1 VRISLAPSVLLIWL
15 MMVGGVGG
23 CDRATGGGKQGD
35 PHAHSDDGGH
45 AHGSGNDG
53 LDPISVTLFTAKLE
67 LFMEYPHLVKGVPA
81 RFLAHFSVLATGE
94 PIREGSLTFEITPL
108 SGPPARKTWEAP
120 KRDGLFV
127 PEWTFDLSG
136 TCRLRLLVDSPQV
149 QDVVDVGEI
158 VVHPDAHEAEHAA
171 EATGGDDPPDLVPF
185 LMEQQWKIGTLVGQA
200 TQRTLVERLPV
211 PAQIVAPQGASAVV
225 SPPVAGRLL
234 PPPDG
239 RLPRVGDK
247 VKVGQ
252 VLAMIEPPLPVTEVF
267 QLSANRAQV
276 HALET
281 ELALRELD
289 LDTKALEV
297 ERALIQSQAKLE
309 YARRANDRVAS
320 LREKGVGT
328 EQQYDEA
335 QQILRLAEAENEAT
349 KAMKRSYEDAR
360 DRLARLWSQAMPS
373 ASALGT
379 DVSSYRMPLL
389 APISG
394 EVVSVAHIEGEH
406 LDAAHQEV
414 FRIVNVDHVWIVGNI
429 SEFDLARLAET
440 PSASLTLPSYPD
452 RRLDILGSGGRLVHV
467 GKVVDP
473 QSRTVSVVFEL
484 PNRDGLFRVGMFAE
498 VHVETRKSVD
508 AVAIPE
514 EAIVMDNGR
523 PIAFVLSEGERFQ
536 RRELE
541 LGVRDSGFVEVK
553 RGVELGERVITKGAY
568 AVKLAA
574 RSPASFGAGHV
585 H

>member
-1 VRISLAPSVLLIWL
+1 
-15 MMVGGVGG
+15 
-23 CDRATGGGKQGD
+23 
-35 PHAHSDDGGH
+35 
-45 AHGSGNDG
+45 
-53 LDPISVTLFTAKLE
+53 
-67 LFMEYPHLVKGVPA
+67 
-81 RFLAHFSVLATGE
+81 
-94 PIREGSLTFEITPL
+94 
-108 SGPPARKTWEAP
+108 
-120 KRDGLFV
+120 
-127 PEWTFDLSG
+127 
-136 TCRLRLLVDSPQV
+136 
-149 QDVVDVGEI
+149 
-158 VVHPDAHEAEHAA
+158 
-171 EATGGDDPPDLVPF
+171 
-185 LMEQQWKIGTLVGQA
+185 
-200 TQRTLVERLPV
+200 
-211 PAQIVAPQGASAVV
+211 
-225 SPPVAGRLL
+225 
-234 PPPDG
+234 
-239 RLPRVGDK
+239 
-247 VKVGQ
+247 
-252 VLAMIEPPLPVTEVF
+252 
-267 QLSANRAQV
+267 
-276 HALET
+276 
-281 ELALRELD
+281 LD
-289 LDTKALEV
+289 LDTKALEA

-360 DRLARLWSQAMPS
+360 DRLTRLWSQAMPS

-379 DVSSYRMPLL
+379 DASSYRMPLL

-394 EVVSVAHIEGEH
+394 EIVSVAHIEGEH